1 MRKRYLNVLLAA
13 VLCLAFSASFAFAT
27 GAKEPTKAEA
37 KKPYEIAVVVKL
49 VGIPWFS
56 AMEQGVVAA
65 GKQLGVN
72 AYLTGPPE
80 ADEAQQV
87 KIVEDMVSKGVNAI
101 GVVPNDAKSL
111 EPVFR
116 KAKGKGI
123 VLVTNESPL
132 QKEHDYDFEMI
143 DNQKFGEYHIDQLVK
158 LIGPVGEYAVFV
170 GSLTVPAHNIWAD
183 ASIAYAKQKYPG
195 LKLVTD
201 RIPCSEDQ
209 ALSRQKT
216 LELIK
221 AYPNLRGIIGY
232 GSLGP
237 PGAAQAVKE
246 KGLQDQIAV
255 IGTVIPSHAA
265 PFLKDGSLKLGTLWN
280 PIDSGW
286 AMVDLA
292 KKLLDGVKITTNT
305 EILKVGKPVKI
316 EGKTIVFN
324 AMAVF
329 TAENVDSFPF

>member
-1 MRKRYLNVLLAA
+1 MKKLLRLLFFCS
-13 VLCLAFSASFAFAT
+13 LCLLVAVPLLTA
-27 GAKEPTKAEA
+27 A
-37 KKPYEIAVVVKL
+37 KKKKGEYEIAVVVKL
-49 VGIPWFS
+49 VGIPWFN
-56 AMEQGVVAA
+56 AMEKGVKEA
-65 GKQLGVN
+65 GEKLGVN

-87 KIVEDMVSKGVNAI
+87 KVVEDLISKGVDAI

-111 EPVFR
+111 EPAFI
-116 KAKGKGI
+116 KARQKGI
-123 VLVTNESPL
+123 KIVTNESPN
-132 QKEHDYDFEMI
+132 QKEHDWDYEMI
-143 DNQKFGEYHIDQLVK
+143 DNQKFGEFHVDKLVE
-158 LIGPVGEYAVFV
+158 LIGSKGEYAVFV
-170 GSLTVPAHNIWAD
+170 GGLTVPAHNIWAD
-183 ASIAYAKQKYPG
+183 ASIAYAKKKFPG

-221 AYPNLRGIIGY
+221 AYPNLKGIIGY

-246 KGLQDQIAV
+246 KGLQDKIVV

-265 PFLKDGSLKLGTLWN
+265 PYLKDGSLKFGTLWN
-280 PIDSGW
+280 PIDSGK
-286 AMVDLA
+286 AIVDIA
-292 KKLLDGVKITTNT
+292 KKLLDGEKITTGT
-305 EILKVGKPVKI
+305 EIFGVGKPFKI

-324 AMAVF
+324 AMASF
-329 TAENVDSFPF
+329 TADNVDTFPF